1 MKIWVFGLIGM
12 SVGLGIAGMHLR
24 EADGSPAPANGMS
37 IVVDLSERQLT
48 VETADG
54 TVASYAVAIGAPSFP
69 TPKGTYH
76 IRHIVWNPR
85 WVPPDSK
92 WARKERPREPGD
104 PRNPMGRVKLFF
116 REPDYYIH
124 GTRDTDSL
132 GQAESHGCLRM
143 RNPDAIA
150 LAKMVMEHGGSSRPP
165 SWFRRVLN
173 RVTSTRE
180 VYLSEAITLRI
191 VA

>member
-1 MKIWVFGLIGM
+1 MKIWVLGLFGM
-12 SVGLGIAGMHLR
+12 TVGLGAAGGLLR
-24 EADGSPAPANGMS
+24 EAESAPAPANGMS
-37 IVVDLSERQLT
+37 ILIDLSDRMLT
-48 VETADG
+48 VESSEG
-54 TVASYAVAIGAPSFP
+54 TLASYAVAIGAPSFP
-69 TPKGTYH
+69 TPKGSYQ

-92 WARKERPREPGD
+92 WASKERPREPGD
-104 PRNPMGRVKLFF
+104 PKNPMGRVKLFF

-132 GQAESHGCLRM
+132 GQAESHGCIRL

-150 LAKMVMEHGGSSRPP
+150 LAKLVMNHGGSARSPG
-165 SWFRRVLN
+165 WFRSVLN

-180 VYLSEAITLRI
+180 VYLDAPVPVRI
-191 VA
+191 VS